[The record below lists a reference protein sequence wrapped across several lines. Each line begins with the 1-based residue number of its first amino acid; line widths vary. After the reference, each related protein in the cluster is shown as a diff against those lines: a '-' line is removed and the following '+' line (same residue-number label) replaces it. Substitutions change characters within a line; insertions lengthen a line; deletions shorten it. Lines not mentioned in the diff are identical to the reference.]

1 MKLASKLLTLW
12 TAIITPAAG
21 FYGCGEDSTWY
32 GCPECANADTQ
43 KFREEC
49 AAEFNAYAK
58 LVDKCV
64 DFKGVDR
71 TKKFMDN
78 CCKDDGNKEECIK
91 CVKETGTCKLLT
103 ECIDEFRYREH
114 AHTCAVIGSVAKTK
128 ELMDD
133 CCKSSADYDNCV
145 SNYASLGKCP
155 KDDMESTKYGP
166 PIP

>member
-21 FYGCGEDSTWY
+21 FYGCWEDSTWY
-32 GCPECANADTQ
+32 GCPGCNTD

-58 LVDKCV
+58 LVDTCE

-91 CVKETGTCKLLT
+91 SVKETGTCKLLT
-103 ECIDEFRYREH
+103 ECIDEFIYRGEL
-114 AHTCAVIGSVAKTK
+114 ANTCAINGSVAKTK